1 MAARKGT
8 AVAPVRRRKRAA
20 EEEEHENHER
30 WMVSYADMVTLLLV
44 LFIVLYAMSQ
54 IDISKYSQF
63 KSGLVAGF
71 GHADQILSGDSPM
84 SDRTGG
90 SSGGS
95 EMVNPQMI
103 SNLPADQAALV
114 KNAVAEANMQAKQ
127 RAYADAEGQVK
138 SLLELWKKMQ
148 SALSKKGL
156 AGDVQAAIDERG
168 LVVSLVSRH
177 VVFEPNIATLTPRGE
192 LILDTIAPVIASIS
206 DPIDVDGHTNQVKV
220 KPKYYPT
227 DWELSSARAVT
238 ALRRLSE
245 HDGIPDGRLRA
256 TGFGHTKPLE
266 NPSIKG
272 SQQIN
277 KRVDIVVLSQAPAE
291 SRALY
296 TQAYQELTKA
306 HATQA
311 QTKTGDKP

>member
-1 MAARKGT
+1 MSASKGS
-8 AVAPVRRRKRAA
+8 AVAPARRRKRQE

-30 WMVSYADMVTLLLV
+30 WMISYADMVTLLLV
-44 LFIVLYAMSQ
+44 LFIVLYALSQ

-63 KSGLVAGF
+63 KSGLVSGF
-71 GHADQILSGDSPM
+71 GRADHILSGDSPM

-127 RAYADAEGQVK
+127 RAYSDAEGQVK
-138 SLLELWKKMQ
+138 SLLQLWKQMQ

-156 AGDVQAAIDERG
+156 AGDVRAAIDERG

-177 VVFEPNIATLTPRGE
+177 VVFEPNVATLTPRGQ

-206 DPIDVDGHTNQVKV
+206 EPIDVDGHTNQVKV

-245 HDGIPDGRLRA
+245 HDGIPDRRLRA

-266 NPSIKG
+266 NPAIKG

-296 TQAYQELTKA
+296 QQAYAQLTKTE
-306 HATQA
+306 HT
-311 QTKTGDKP
+311 TGDKP